1 MKTFTTFILALFV
14 SAAAFA
20 GSLSP
25 KDAHKAMFNVFTF
38 DQNGALL
45 GSGYGFFTAESGE
58 AVASFQLFRGAS
70 RAEIVDW
77 KGNRLPVQRILGA
90 SENYDLVRFTVEG
103 KKISALAIGGAQDLT
118 AGNELTLVRYTTE
131 KKGAPQATQVLQV
144 DNYDAYKYLSISATN
159 ENANLTCPLLDASG
173 NVVAISQRNVG
184 KDAETACAI
193 DARCIETL
201 TTNMTSFMNRDLQS
215 IMIPKALP
223 STEQEAMTYIY
234 MMGYKDSLQAHT
246 AFNDFVETYPEN
258 VEGYVSRAAFL
269 ARQRQYD
276 AAEADYAQ
284 ALAKAEKDK
293 EENERANLRPD
304 QVHFSLSRLIYQ
316 QWVSGVQHL
325 PEAWSLQRAYD
336 EATLAQAMS
345 PSPDYQLQ
353 QANCLFAMKK
363 YQEAYDNFMVV
374 CHDPAIQGDKWTAR
388 ARTELWYSAARS
400 LELAGGDSLQVLV
413 LMDSVVAQMDQPYD
427 ETEARFLLE
436 RAYRLQSAGEYRR
449 AINDY
454 REYESTMGPRN
465 MTDRFYYNR
474 EQLELECKMYQ
485 QALDDIQ
492 SAMAINPTD
501 PTYPVEQAYILLRAG
516 LYKETVQACD
526 EMIQVVKD
534 NPDYYK
540 FRGIALGEMGK
551 KREARESLLKAQ
563 SLGDPNI
570 DALLE
575 RYK

>member
-1 MKTFTTFILALFV
+1 MKTFTTFILALFL
-14 SAAAFA
+14 SATALA
-20 GSLSP
+20 GPLSP
-25 KDAHKAMFNVFTF
+25 KDAHKAMLNVFTY
-38 DQNGALL
+38 DKQGTLL
-45 GSGYGFFTAESGE
+45 GSGYGFFTSESGE

-70 RAEIVDW
+70 SAEVVDW
-77 KGNRLPVQRILGA
+77 KGNRLSVLRILGA
-90 SENYDLVRFTVEG
+90 SENYDLVRFTVQG
-103 KKISALAIGGAQDLT
+103 KKISALTLGGAAELT
-118 AGNELTLVRYTTE
+118 AGNELTLVRYSTE
-131 KKGAPQATQVLQV
+131 KKGAPQATQVLTL
-144 DNYDAYKYLSISATN
+144 DNYDVYKYLSISAPN
-159 ENANLTCPLLDASG
+159 EAVNLTCPLLDATG
-173 NVVAISQRNVG
+173 QVVAISQRNVG

-193 DARCIETL
+193 DARCIASL
-201 TTNMTSFMNRDLQS
+201 TTNMTSFMNSDLQA
-215 IMIPKALP
+215 ILIPKALP

-246 AFNDFVETYPEN
+246 AFNDFVTAYPEN

-269 ARQRQYD
+269 ARQRQYE
-276 AAEADYAQ
+276 AADADYAQ
-284 ALAKAEKDK
+284 ALAKAEN
-293 EENERANLRPD
+293 ENANLRPD
-304 QVHFSLSRLIYQ
+304 EVHVSLSRLIYQ
-316 QWVSGVQHL
+316 QWISGVQNL
-325 PEAWSLQRAYD
+325 PEAWSMQRAYD
-336 EATLAQAMS
+336 EAALAQATH
-345 PSPDYQLQ
+345 PSADYRMQ

-363 YQEAYDNFMVV
+363 YQEAYDNFMAV
-374 CHDPAIQGDKWTAR
+374 CQDPAIQGDNWTAR
-388 ARTELWYSAARS
+388 GRTELWYSAARS
-400 LELAGGDSLQVLV
+400 LELAGGDSLQVIA
-413 LMDSVVAQMDQPYD
+413 LMDSVVAQLSQPYD
-427 ETEARFLLE
+427 ETGARFLLE

-454 REYESTMGPRN
+454 REYESTMGPRK

-526 EMIQVVKD
+526 DMIRVVKD

>member
-1 MKTFTTFILALFV
+1 MKTLTTFILALFM
-14 SAAAFA
+14 SATALA
-20 GSLSP
+20 GPLSP

-38 DQNGALL
+38 DKQGTLL
-45 GSGYGFFTAESGE
+45 GSGYGFFTSESGE

-70 RAEIVDW
+70 RAEVVDW
-77 KGNRLPVQRILGA
+77 KGNRLPVHRILGA
-90 SENYDLVRFTVEG
+90 SENYDMVRFTVSG
-103 KKISALAIGGAQDLT
+103 KKISALALGGAQDLT
-118 AGNELTLVRYTTE
+118 AGNELTLVRYSTE
-131 KKGAPQATQVLQV
+131 KKGAPQATQVLTV
-144 DNYDAYKYLSISATN
+144 DNFDAYKYLSISATN
-159 ENANLTCPLLDASG
+159 EAANLTCPLLDAAG

-193 DARCIETL
+193 DARCIEAL
-201 TTNMTSFMNRDLQS
+201 TTNMTSFMNSDLQS
-215 IMIPKALP
+215 ILIPKALP
-223 STEQEAMTYIY
+223 ATEQEAMTYIY

-246 AFNDFVETYPEN
+246 AFNDFVTAYPEN

-269 ARQRQYD
+269 ARQRQYE
-276 AAEADYAQ
+276 AADADYAQ
-284 ALAKAEKDK
+284 ALAKAEK
-293 EENERANLRPD
+293 ENANLRPD
-304 QVHFSLSRLIYQ
+304 EVHVSLSRLIYQ
-316 QWVSGVQHL
+316 QWVSGVQNL
-325 PEAWSLQRAYD
+325 PEAWSMQRAYD
-336 EATLAQAMS
+336 EATLAQAAH
-345 PSPDYQLQ
+345 PSADYRMQ

-363 YQEAYDNFMVV
+363 YQEAYDNFMAV
-374 CHDPAIQGDKWTAR
+374 CHDPAIQGGDWTAR
-388 ARTELWYSAARS
+388 GRSELWYSAARS
-400 LELAGGDSLQVLV
+400 LELAGGDSLKVIA
-413 LMDSVVAQMDQPYD
+413 LMDSVIAQLAQPYD
-427 ETEARFLLE
+427 ETGARFLLE

-449 AINDY
+449 AISDY

-526 EMIQVVKD
+526 DMIRVVKD

-540 FRGIALGEMGK
+540 FRGIALGELGK

>member
-1 MKTFTTFILALFV
+1 MKTLTTFILALFM
-14 SAAAFA
+14 FA
-20 GSLSP
+20 TALAGPLSP

-38 DQNGALL
+38 DKQGSLL
-45 GSGYGFFTAESGE
+45 GSGYGFFTSESGE

-70 RAEIVDW
+70 RAEVVDW
-77 KGNRLPVQRILGA
+77 KGNRLPVHRILGA
-90 SENYDLVRFTVEG
+90 SENYDMVRFNVSG
-103 KKISALAIGGAQDLT
+103 KKISALALGGAQDLT
-118 AGNELTLVRYTTE
+118 AGNELTLVRYSTE
-131 KKGAPQATQVLQV
+131 KKGAPQATQVLTV
-144 DNYDAYKYLSISATN
+144 DNFDAYKYLSISATN
-159 ENANLTCPLLDASG
+159 EAANLTCPLLDAAG

-193 DARCIETL
+193 DARCIEAL
-201 TTNMTSFMNRDLQS
+201 TTNMTSFMNSDLQS
-215 IMIPKALP
+215 ILISKALP
-223 STEQEAMTYIY
+223 ATEQEAMTYIY

-246 AFNDFVETYPEN
+246 AFNDFITAYPEN

-269 ARQRQYD
+269 ARQRQYE
-276 AAEADYAQ
+276 AADADYAQ
-284 ALAKAEKDK
+284 ALAKAEK
-293 EENERANLRPD
+293 ENANLRPD
-304 QVHFSLSRLIYQ
+304 EVHVSLSRLIYQ
-316 QWVSGVQHL
+316 QWVSGVQNL
-325 PEAWSLQRAYD
+325 PEAWSMQRAYD
-336 EATLAQAMS
+336 EATLAQAAH
-345 PSPDYQLQ
+345 PSADYRMQ

-363 YQEAYDNFMVV
+363 YQEAYDNFMAV
-374 CHDPAIQGDKWTAR
+374 CHDPAIQGGDWTAR
-388 ARTELWYSAARS
+388 GRSELWYSAARS
-400 LELAGGDSLQVLV
+400 LELAGGDSLKVIA
-413 LMDSVVAQMDQPYD
+413 LMDSVVAQLPRPYD
-427 ETEARFLLE
+427 ETGARFLLE

-449 AINDY
+449 SISDY

-485 QALDDIQ
+485 QALDDIH
-492 SAMAINPTD
+492 SAMAINPSD

-526 EMIQVVKD
+526 DMIRVVKD

-540 FRGIALGEMGK
+540 FRGIALGELGK